1 MSGGSK
7 VQTTRTEP
15 WEQQKPYLE
24 TGFQRAED
32 LYSTGAMTPAYYG
45 TVLDPATGSYVTDP
59 TKPTLAGF
67 TPAEQAAQQAALTYA
82 MSPATEQFMGKAQGG
97 LGGMLDYGTG
107 AMDYGAAAARPM
119 TTTEYG
125 TYTPF
130 GQGQYEDLIA
140 GNVNTAVFGPLADA
154 YRQEAMGQLT
164 GEVLP
169 GIRTAITQSQA
180 GGGTRG
186 DILQA
191 NAVAAAQ
198 QRISD
203 NLAKAEFDAY
213 QQAQNRRMDAA
224 QMGLGAQQAA
234 MGYGMSG
241 ADAARGALGQYP
253 ATLQAPLSMTDAAS
267 AVGGQQRAMDQA
279 AIDRDMQRYEY
290 QTQAPITGLQNYLAG
305 ISGEYGGTSQAV
317 GPGGPSPAMGIAAA
331 LAGNP
336 ALFTS
341 DVRVKENIAPAGKW
355 KDHNAYTF
363 NYIGDDTRYRSVM
376 AQEVEQT
383 HPQAVVEIAGIK
395 HVDYSKL

>member
-24 TGFQRAED
+24 RGFEYTGD
-32 LYSTGAMTPAYYG
+32 LYRSGALNPAYYG
-45 TVLDPATGSYVTDP
+45 GQTV
-59 TKPTLAGF
+59 AGF
-67 TPAEQAAQQAALTYA
+67 SPAQEAAQDATIRYAAD
-82 MSPATEQFMGKAQGG
+82 PQTEAFMGAAQAG
-97 LGGMLDYGTG
+97 LGGTLGYGAG
-107 AMDYGAAAARPM
+107 AMDYGTAAARPM

-140 GNVNTAVFGPLADA
+140 GNVNTDVFGPLADA

-203 NLAKAEFDAY
+203 NIAKAEFDAY
-213 QQAQNRRMDAA
+213 NRAQDRRMQAA

-234 MGYGMSG
+234 MGYGMQG
-241 ADAARGALGQYP
+241 AGATQGALSQYP
-253 ATLQAPLSMTDAAS
+253 SILGAPLAMTGAMGQ
-267 AVGGQQRAMDQA
+267 VGAQQQAMDQQLLDA
-279 AIDRDMQRYEY
+279 DRAKYAYDAQRA
-290 QTQAPITGLQNYLAG
+290 QLGLQNYMAG
-305 ISGEYGGTSQAV
+305 ISGEYGGKSTAT
-317 GPGGPSPAMGIAAA
+317 GPGGPNPMLTA
-331 LAGNP
+331 LAGGIGM
-336 ALFTS
+336 A
-341 DVRVKENIAPAGKW
+341 AGGPIGAAAG
-355 KDHNAYTF
+355 NAFANMWT
-363 NYIGDDTRYRSVM
+363 
-376 AQEVEQT
+376 
-383 HPQAVVEIAGIK
+383 
-395 HVDYSKL
+395 

>member
-24 TGFQRAED
+24 TGFQRSED
-32 LYSTGAMTPAYYG
+32 LYSSGAMEPAYYG
-45 TVLDPATGSYVTDP
+45 TYLDPATGSYVTDP
-59 TKPTLAGF
+59 SLPTLAGF
-67 TPAEQAAQQAALTYA
+67 TPAERAAQEAALTYS
-82 MSPATEQFMGKAQGG
+82 MSPATEQFMGAAQGG
-97 LGGMLDYGTG
+97 LGGMLDYGQG
-107 AMDYGAAAARPM
+107 AMGYGAGAAAPLTQDQYA
-119 TTTEYG
+119 G
-125 TYTPF
+125 YTPF
-130 GQGQYEDLIA
+130 SSSQYGDLLSGQ
-140 GNVNTAVFGPLADA
+140 VNTDAFGPLADA

-203 NLAKAEFDAY
+203 NLARAEFDAY
-213 QQAQNRRMDAA
+213 SQAQNRRMDAA

-241 ADAARGALGQYP
+241 ADATRGALGQYP
-253 ATLQAPLSMTDAAS
+253 STLQAPLSMTDAAS
-267 AVGGQQRAMDQA
+267 AVGGQQRAMEQA

-290 QTQAPITGLQNYLAG
+290 QTQVPITGLQNYLAG
-305 ISGEYGGTSQAV
+305 ISGEYGGTTQAL
-317 GPGGPSPAMGIAAA
+317 GPGGPSPALGMLAT
-331 LAGNP
+331 LAG
-336 ALFTS
+336 
-341 DVRVKENIAPAGKW
+341 G
-355 KDHNAYTF
+355 
-363 NYIGDDTRYRSVM
+363 M
-376 AQEVEQT
+376 M
-383 HPQAVVEIAGIK
+383 
-395 HVDYSKL
+395 